1 MSRPAPDQPRPQSPQ
16 VAGKSIALDV
26 GLSRIGVATCDP
38 LRLSVRPLLTLT
50 RASRRRDFARL
61 AALVTE
67 QEAVAVICG
76 LPLNMDGSDS
86 DQTRSVR
93 KWAMRLAHALRA
105 LLGRPFPIIFWDER
119 LSTYAA
125 QQLLEGDEPRR
136 GESSGEDAVAA
147 AVILRSYL
155 DSQNTGDRVDFG
167 RIDLPPKTD
176 TETPAQ

>member
-1 MSRPAPDQPRPQSPQ
+1 MSRPAPEQPRHKASD
-16 VAGKSIALDV
+16 VAGKLIALDV

-50 RASRRRDFARL
+50 RSSRREDFARL
-61 AALVTE
+61 AAIVIE

-86 DQTRSVR
+86 AQTRSVR

-105 LLGRPFPIIFWDER
+105 LLGRPLPVIFWDER

-125 QQLLEGDEPRR
+125 QQLLAGDEPR
-136 GESSGEDAVAA
+136 SGEDAVAA

-155 DSQNTGDRVDFG
+155 DSQNAGERVDFG

-176 TETPAQ
+176 TDTPA

>member
-16 VAGKSIALDV
+16 VAGKLIALDV
-26 GLSRIGVATCDP
+26 GLSHRRATCDP

-50 RASRRRDFARL
+50 RASRRQDFARL

-105 LLGRPFPIIFWDER
+105 LLGRPFPVIFWDER

-136 GESSGEDAVAA
+136 GESSGDASPQPSSCAA
-147 AVILRSYL
+147 
-155 DSQNTGDRVDFG
+155 T
-167 RIDLPPKTD
+167 
-176 TETPAQ
+176 